1 SGGERQ
7 RVAIARALA
16 LQPKVLLLDEPLAS
30 LDMARRREVMPW
42 LERLRDELRT
52 PMLYVTHSADEVA
65 RLADQLV
72 VLEQGR
78 IKASGP
84 VTELLHQVEHPALGF
99 AETATLLLGEVD
111 QLDPAWHLARVAFAG
126 GAVWVRDTGLALGRP
141 VRLRILARDVSLAS
155 AEPQHSSIQNQ
166 LPCVIEAIVPDSHAS
181 QRLVRLRCG
190 NTLLQARVTARAIDA
205 LGLRASSSVWAQVKS
220 VALVE

>member
-1 SGGERQ
+1 MLGIGSLLQRQPQQLSGGERQ

-52 PMLYVTHSADEVA
+52 PMLYVTHSGDEVA

-84 VTELLHQVEHPALGF
+84 VAELLHQ
-99 AETATLLLGEVD
+99 
-111 QLDPAWHLARVAFAG
+111 AG
-126 GAVWVRDTGLALGRP
+126 APGTGL
-141 VRLRILARDVSLAS
+141 
-155 AEPQHSSIQNQ
+155 
-166 LPCVIEAIVPDSHAS
+166 C
-181 QRLVRLRCG
+181 
-190 NTLLQARVTARAIDA
+190 
-205 LGLRASSSVWAQVKS
+205 
-220 VALVE
+220 

>member
-1 SGGERQ
+1 M
-7 RVAIARALA
+7 
-16 LQPKVLLLDEPLAS
+16 PVLLLLAPAWQRQGLAPFTTAAARVMG
-30 LDMARRREVMPW
+30 LDWDGV
-42 LERLRDELRT
+42 LR
-52 PMLYVTHSADEVA
+52 PGCPAD
-65 RLADQLV
+65 LV

-84 VTELLHQVEHPALGF
+84 VAELLQQTEHPALGF
-99 AETATLLLGEVD
+99 AETATLLLGDVD

-190 NTLLQARVTARAIDA
+190 STLLQARVTARAIDA
-205 LGLRASSSVWAQVKS
+205 LGLRPSSSVWAQVKS